1 MSSFKTNLSDNS
13 EGLSKVE
20 DIINDVKLTVDE
32 IFHNLN
38 INKVYTPLSEVGI
51 CKNKIHLCLDQL
63 AEFTEPI
70 FDLRDIMERYYLK
83 AYPNDFHFGKMM
95 WLKHY
100 DELHLPFDIQ
110 KKKCFKLLDRIEI
123 YINKTNKTTKKGE
136 MNLLKCL
143 V

>member
-1 MSSFKTNLSDNS
+1 MSSFKTNLKDNT

-20 DIINDVKLTVDE
+20 DIINDVKLIVDE
-32 IFHNLN
+32 IFNN
-38 INKVYTPLSEVGI
+38 SNKNKVHITLSEISI
-51 CKNKIHLCLDQL
+51 CKNKLHLCLDQL

-70 FDLRDIMERYYLK
+70 FDLRDIMERHYYK
-83 AYPNDFHFGKMM
+83 AYTNDENLGKMM
-95 WLKHY
+95 WLNHY
-100 DELHLPFDIQ
+100 TELHIPFDIQ

-123 YINKTNKTTKKGE
+123 YITKINKTTKKGE